1 MGHLTEDMTRLC
13 DEIRNLRNARKEL
26 MNDLTC
32 GTQDRRDAV
41 IDMQS
46 RFRADHAEM
55 TKRLENDR
63 FNFIFDLKRTVNG
76 LMQEVKSDLIGARK
90 AWMDLNPAHRR
101 NWRVEE
107 RKGKTAEPEFMENEE
122 EHEEGFFPLKT
133 RIFKGKKKKH

>member
-46 RFRADHAEM
+46 RFRANHAEM
-55 TKRLENDR
+55 AKRLENDR
-63 FNFIFDLKRTVNG
+63 CSFIFALKRTVKG
-76 LMQEVKSDLIGARK
+76 LRQEVKSDLIGARI
-90 AWMDLNPAHRR
+90 AW
-101 NWRVEE
+101 
-107 RKGKTAEPEFMENEE
+107 
-122 EHEEGFFPLKT
+122 
-133 RIFKGKKKKH
+133 FKEQKQRFKNHSTQSTKR